1 MIADKTPVVVFAFN
15 RSEPL
20 KMVLDRLSCAEGV
33 LERDL
38 IVYIDG
44 PRNESDA
51 KKIESVFS
59 VVEVFKKSTLP
70 NIEVRKRERNLG
82 CQRNISSA
90 ISEVLAAYGRIIV
103 VEDDVLVSR
112 YFLRYMDD
120 ALTLY
125 ENDTRIWGVNGH
137 QCPYMRLPMDFK
149 GDVYLSPRNLCT
161 GWGTWKDRWNKVDFQ
176 IKDWP
181 QFIADKDNAQKICS
195 AGWDIKAML
204 DKHYKGKLNSW
215 ALPCTY
221 YMVKH
226 DMYVVEPRY
235 SLTKNVGFGLE
246 SVHCGNIESVWG
258 HQKYYN
264 YQPHLIKQV
273 EPDSCVMR
281 RFRYVYNDPRI
292 LPRIIRKLLRIYKF
306 WTPMHNEPIDLNKHT
321 DGRK

>member
-1 MIADKTPVVVFAFN
+1 MIENKAPVVIFAFN
-15 RSEPL
+15 RHEPL
-20 KMVLDRLSCAEGV
+20 KMVLERLACADGV
-33 LERDL
+33 SERDL

-44 PRNESDA
+44 PRNESDVR
-51 KKIESVFS
+51 KVNLVLGVIESFRKAS
-59 VVEVFKKSTLP
+59 LP
-70 NIEVRKRERNLG
+70 NIEIRRRERNLG
-82 CQRNISSA
+82 CQKNISSA
-90 ISEVLAAYGRIIV
+90 IGEVLSAYGKIIV
-103 VEDDVLVSR
+103 IEDDVLVSK

-137 QCPYMRLPMDFK
+137 QCPYMRLPIGFK
-149 GDVYLSPRNLCT
+149 EDVYLSPRNLCT
-161 GWGTWKDRWNKVDFQ
+161 GWGTWKNRWEKVDFL

-181 QFIADKDNAQKICS
+181 QFIAYKENVEKIYA

-226 DMYVVEPRY
+226 DMYVIEPRY

-258 HQKYYN
+258 HQKYYD
-264 YQPHLIKQV
+264 YRPCLVAQICI
-273 EPDSCVMR
+273 DAGIMR

-292 LPRIIRKLLRIYKF
+292 VSRIVRKLMRMYKF
-306 WTPMHNEPIDLNKHT
+306 WTPLHNEPIDL
-321 DGRK
+321 DRRI